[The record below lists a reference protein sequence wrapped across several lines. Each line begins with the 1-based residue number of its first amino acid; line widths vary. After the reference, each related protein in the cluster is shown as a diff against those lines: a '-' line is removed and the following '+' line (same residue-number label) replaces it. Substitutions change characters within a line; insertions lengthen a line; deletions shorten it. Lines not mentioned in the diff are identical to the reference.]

1 MVLLLPS
8 HECTNQRAMNMD
20 EAEKRVSEDD
30 VNFMLL
36 NLHLFGYRRCC
47 LSEQE
52 EEGEKGVLV
61 ALW

>member
-1 MVLLLPS
+1 
-8 HECTNQRAMNMD
+8 MNMD